1 MMIKKFII
9 EKLGGYVSIET
20 AIDAIREE
28 DTKTKYRIL
37 SLAVK
42 KLYNTISEDDILK
55 ENEYKQWTIAGKPIN
70 QGEKNLLIA
79 EAKQFLNTKLWKVLQ
94 KDIQYQANR
103 KMFILGKSEIDMIAG
118 KLFLYTLDC
127 IKTRLESFKKNS
139 GQFNSK

>member
-1 MMIKKFII
+1 MIKKFII